1 MTYTAGRFRHEAR
14 IPFDVKLLVNPGQAE
29 LREFCLQQV
38 PNIYRSRH
46 GNLDRITRCKARMA
60 VSTYVIA
67 PLAEQ
72 GFYSSTVIQPER
84 AERLIELQ
92 RRYIESVGALIVI
105 DGYQGLGPQTPPV
118 QWLYTPEGANVA
130 AMQQI
135 LAFPR
140 DAVETPAQLREPF
153 RPHFRLIM
161 TPGCLSPETPGQVA
175 VVVDLEHWTTHV
187 LGSDY
192 FGESK
197 KGMLRML
204 NEYVYQ
210 LGGLVLHAGA
220 KAVTLGERRVTVTVM
235 GLSGTGK
242 TTTTFSHQGD
252 RTEPIQDDMICVWS
266 DGACTPTENGC
277 FAKTFGLDEQHEP
290 VIYRGTVHPDA
301 WVENV
306 YLDEQGTY
314 DFRKESLT
322 PAEVERW
329 RRTLID
335 TGAPSENVEAYIE
348 GRVRAADVIDE
359 RGVPL
364 DGWDF
369 IAWTQNGRSI
379 IPMSAIENAAALEA
393 IPRLDSMGMLNRDE
407 GADAAVPGIVRF
419 TSASQAAAYFM
430 LGETSKTSAAGKE
443 RGKTRSPFTQP
454 FFPRAPYLQAQRFA
468 ELAARMPH
476 LQLWLMN
483 TGYIG
488 GEQRDVAAG
497 RALKVKI
504 AHSSAMLEALLAD
517 RIVWRTD
524 PDFGY
529 EIVDL
534 DAPQNRPLLDSVPA
548 EILNPILHY
557 ERQGRMEQYRAW
569 VAQITRERHAFL
581 QRMGVSDSIIR
592 EIDRTAGAGPRP

>member
-1 MTYTAGRFRHEAR
+1 MMHPAGKFLHDAR
-14 IPFDVKLLVNPGQAE
+14 IPYDVKLLANPTQAE
-29 LREFCLQQV
+29 LHEFCLHQV
-38 PNIYRSRH
+38 PNMYRSAY

-67 PLAEQ
+67 PITEQ
-72 GFYSSTVIQPER
+72 GFYSSKVIQPEQ
-84 AERLIELQ
+84 AARLIDLQ
-92 RRYIESVGALIVI
+92 RHYIETVGALIAI
-105 DGYQGLGPQTPPV
+105 DGYEGLGPLTPPV
-118 QWLYTPEGANVA
+118 QWLYTPEAANIA

-140 DAVETPAQLREPF
+140 SAVESAAQLREPF

-161 TPGCLSPETPGQVA
+161 TPGCLAPESPGQVA
-175 VVVDLEHWTTHV
+175 VVVDLERWTTYV

-204 NEYVYQ
+204 CEYVYQ
-210 LGGLVLHAGA
+210 LGGLVMHAGA
-220 KAVTLGERRVTVTVM
+220 KAVTLGDRRITTAIM

-252 RTEPIQDDMICVWS
+252 RTEPIQDDMICIWP
-266 DGACTPTENGC
+266 DGSCSPTENGC
-277 FAKTFGLDEQHEP
+277 FAKTFGLDEKHEP

-306 YLDEQGTY
+306 FLDPDGNY
-314 DFRKESLT
+314 DFRKETLA
-322 PAEVERW
+322 PAEVARW
-329 RRTLID
+329 RRTLVD
-335 TGAPSENVEAYIE
+335 TGAPSANVAAYIAGTKRPE
-348 GRVRAADVIDE
+348 EILDE
-359 RGVPL
+359 HGVPL

-369 IAWTQNGRSI
+369 VVWTQNGRSI
-379 IPMSAIENAAALEA
+379 IPMAAIENAAALQA
-393 IPRLDSMGMLNRDE
+393 IPALDSLGILNRDE
-407 GADAAVPGIVRF
+407 GPDAAMPGVVRF
-419 TSASQAAAYFM
+419 VSASQAAAYFM

-454 FFPRAPYLQAQRFA
+454 FFPRAPHLQALRFA
-468 ELAARMPH
+468 ELAARLPE

-488 GEQRDVAAG
+488 GEQRDLASG

-504 AHSSAMLEALLAD
+504 AHSSAMLEALLAG

-529 EIVDL
+529 EIADL
-534 DAPQNRPLLDSVPA
+534 DAPANRPLLEKVPA
-548 EILNPILHY
+548 EILNPIVFY
-557 ERQGRMEQYRAW
+557 ERHGRMEQYRAW
-569 VAQITRERHAFL
+569 VAQIKKERRAFL
-581 QRMGVSDSIIR
+581 MKMGVADEIIAQV
-592 EIDRTAGAGPRP
+592 DPASPAAG